1 MAASE
6 QDLATF
12 EHSLRVHSR
21 TGRRLSRRVIL
32 ALSLILPL
40 VWLTATAIV
49 VAVCLAS
56 SSADVRLDGI
66 WEGLREETL
75 PVA

>member
-1 MAASE
+1 M
-6 QDLATF
+6 
-12 EHSLRVHSR
+12 
-21 TGRRLSRRVIL
+21 IL